1 MARCGGSSTG
11 TACGSKKTLH
21 ASEQAR
27 ADVAAAR
34 SAWRAQQP
42 TLAPER
48 LVFLDETWATT
59 SLTQLRGRARRGER
73 LVARVPHG
81 RWQTTTFVAGLRC
94 TGLTAPLVLDGAI
107 NGATFRAYIEQFLAP
122 TLAPGDVVVMDN
134 LGSHKVPGIKE
145 AIEATGASLRYLP
158 AYSPDLNP
166 IEQAFAKLKSHLRK
180 AAPRTRRRLWQQIG
194 RLVGTFTELECRNFF
209 RHARY
214 AAT

>member
-1 MARCGGSSTG
+1 M
-11 TACGSKKTLH
+11 
-21 ASEQAR
+21 
-27 ADVAAAR
+27 
-34 SAWRAQQP
+34 
-42 TLAPER
+42 
-48 LVFLDETWATT
+48 
-59 SLTQLRGRARRGER
+59 
-73 LVARVPHG
+73 ARVPHG